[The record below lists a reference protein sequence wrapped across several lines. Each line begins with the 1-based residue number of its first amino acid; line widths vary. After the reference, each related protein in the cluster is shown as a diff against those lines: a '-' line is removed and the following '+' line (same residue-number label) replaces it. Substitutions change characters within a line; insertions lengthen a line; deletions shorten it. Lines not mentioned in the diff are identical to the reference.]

1 MIYNLL
7 FFTLAILK
15 PIYSRKMKTKVSFL
29 ILFLVFGVKMFAQ
42 QGFPFDNEIRAF
54 KHQDSLSFP
63 KPDGIL
69 FIGSSSIRKW
79 TDLEQRFPNEPI
91 IRRGVGGCEIWQLVD
106 YYTPYILFPYHPRKI
121 FIYAGENDIAAGK
134 TAASV
139 YTKFTQLWGM
149 INKQLPK
156 ADIYFMSIKP
166 SPSRAKYFAENDKA
180 NALIRDF
187 LSNKPKSHFIDVSTV
202 IYKPGT
208 SRPDSSLFQ
217 SDYLHLN
224 SKGYDK
230 WQAVLQPYV
239 N

>member
-1 MIYNLL
+1 MKIKLIFLFCLL
-7 FFTLAILK
+7 AFTRQ
-15 PIYSRKMKTKVSFL
+15 S
-29 ILFLVFGVKMFAQ
+29 FAQ
-42 QGFPFDNEIRAF
+42 QDFPFANEIRAF

-79 TDLEQRFPNEPI
+79 TDLEQRFPDEPI
-91 IRRGVGGCEIWQLVD
+91 IRRGVGGCELWQIVD

-134 TAASV
+134 PAKFIADEF
-139 YTKFTQLWGM
+139 TKLYLM
-149 INKQLPK
+149 IRGKLPM
-156 ADIYFMSIKP
+156 AEIYFMSIKP
-166 SPSRAKYFAENDKA
+166 SPSRVRYYPEVYKA
-180 NALIRDF
+180 NALVKAY
-187 LSNKPKSHFIDVSTV
+187 LSDKPKSHYIDLVDA

-208 SRPDSSLFQ
+208 TAPDSSLFQ
-217 SDYLHLN
+217 VDYLHLN

-230 WQAVLQPYV
+230 WQKVLQPYV

>member
-1 MIYNLL
+1 
-7 FFTLAILK
+7 
-15 PIYSRKMKTKVSFL
+15 MKTKLTLL
-29 ILFLVFGVKMFAQ
+29 ILLIVFAGRVFAQ

-54 KHQDSLSFP
+54 KHQDSLNFP
-63 KPDGIL
+63 KPNGIL

-79 TDLEQRFPNEPI
+79 TDLEQRFPSEPI
-91 IRRGVGGCEIWQLVD
+91 IRRGVGGCELWQIVD

-134 TAASV
+134 SSTFVSEEFV
-139 YTKFTQLWGM
+139 KLYNM
-149 INKQLPK
+149 IREKLPD
-156 ADIYFMSIKP
+156 AEIYFMSIKP
-166 SPSRAKYFAENDKA
+166 SPSRAKYFTEVYKA
-180 NALIRDF
+180 NDLVKAYLA
-187 LSNKPKSHFIDVSTV
+187 NKPKSHYINLVDA

-208 SRPDSSLFQ
+208 TLPDSSLFQ

-239 N
+239 K